1 VGPTQRHPRIWR
13 VLPIVLVLAA
23 GVAAGWLVGGGEK
36 AAQAAEPVQFTP
48 AASVEADAF
57 TPPADIK
64 GLVTI
69 KSAKAPFGGSG
80 SNFVCDREKL
90 VNFLSERP
98 DHLRAWARVEAIP
111 AGDDEVAAYI
121 RDLRPA
127 TLLEPTR
134 VTTHTFVHGK
144 AIGSQAIL
152 EGGTAVLVDE
162 QGAIRTRC
170 RTGAP
175 LLDPILSSSET
186 CKSCPSNYRPPSSVK
201 LAQSY
206 YAVHPAPPVT
216 RGEKNPPPA
225 PTKPVTVEVIRQ
237 LPPESEYVVQTV
249 TNGKRLTVT
258 QERVKTVT
266 TPGKTK
272 TVKVKVKSPAKTTTV
287 TRTVTVQNTVT
298 VPRTETVH
306 QTVTVYEGAG

>member
-1 VGPTQRHPRIWR
+1 MLRHPRIWR

-36 AAQAAEPVQFTP
+36 PAEAAGPVQFTP

-111 AGDDEVAAYI
+111 ATDDKVAAYI
-121 RDLRPA
+121 RELRPA

-134 VTTHTFVHGK
+134 VTTHTFVRGK

-175 LLDPILSSSET
+175 LLDPILSTSET
-186 CKSCPSNYRPPSSVK
+186 CKSCPANYKPPASVK

-206 YAVHPAPPVT
+206 YAVHPAPPVA
-216 RGEKNPPPA
+216 RGEKDPPPA
-225 PTKPVTVEVIRQ
+225 PTKPVTVEVVRQ
-237 LPPESEYVVQTV
+237 LPPQPEYVVQTV

-266 TPGKTK
+266 VNGKTK
-272 TVKVKVKSPAKTTTV
+272 TVSVKSPSKTKTV
-287 TRTVTVQNTVT
+287 TKTVTVQNTVT
-298 VPRTETVH
+298 VPRTETVNR
-306 QTVTVYEGAG
+306 VITVYEGAG